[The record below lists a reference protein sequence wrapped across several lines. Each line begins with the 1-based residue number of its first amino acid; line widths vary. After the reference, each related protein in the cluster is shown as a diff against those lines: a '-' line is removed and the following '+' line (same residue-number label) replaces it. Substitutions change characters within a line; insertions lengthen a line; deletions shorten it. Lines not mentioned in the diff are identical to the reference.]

1 MPPSKDFITQAPR
14 DLAGWVARFDP
25 STLPVLQESADA
37 LEELREIEDEVDA
50 HGLAETVGTDPLLTL
65 KLLAHVAR
73 LRQGRDGSDPETVT
87 AALVMLGIPPFFR
100 AFGPQPT
107 VEVRLAHWPEALAGY
122 RAVLHRAH
130 RAANFAIGFAAHRLD
145 PDAAVIHEAA
155 LLHDVAE
162 QLLWLHAPA
171 LALQIAQRQAT
182 EPELRSADAQREVL
196 HVTLT
201 ELQHALLTAWRL
213 PALLVRITDDQRQAD
228 PQVRNV
234 LLAIR
239 LARHSAAG
247 WDNAAL
253 PSDIDD
259 IAALLRLGTEPTWRL
274 LHDIDGV

>member
-25 STLPVLQESADA
+25 GTLPVLQESADA

-50 HGLAETVGTDPLLTL
+50 HGLADTVGTDPLLTL

-73 LRQGRDGSDPETVT
+73 LRRGRDGSDPETVT

-107 VEVRLAHWPEALAGY
+107 VEARLAHWPEALAGY

-162 QLLWLHAPA
+162 QLLWLYAPA
-171 LALQIAQRQAT
+171 LALQIAQRQAA

-196 HVTLT
+196 HVTLP

-239 LARHSAAG
+239 VARHSAAG
-247 WDNAAL
+247 WDNPAL
-253 PSDIDD
+253 PSDVDD
-259 IAALLRLGTEPTWRL
+259 IAALLRLGAEPTWRL

>member
-1 MPPSKDFITQAPR
+1 MPPSQDFITQAPR

-73 LRQGRDGSDPETVT
+73 LRRGRDGSDPETVT

-107 VEVRLAHWPEALAGY
+107 VEARLAHWPEALAGY

-162 QLLWLHAPA
+162 QLLWLYAPA
-171 LALQIAQRQAT
+171 LALQIAQRQAA

-196 HVTLT
+196 HVTLP

-239 LARHSAAG
+239 VARHSAAG
-247 WDNAAL
+247 WDNPAL
-253 PSDIDD
+253 PSDVDD
-259 IAALLRLGTEPTWRL
+259 IAALLRLGAEPTWRL